1 LEPKFED
8 ENTFWIEL
16 FDSTKKGKPEMNG
29 KVRLR
34 IDMLLKEDADE
45 DPLGKGRTEP
55 NKDPFLPPPEGRI
68 EFSMNPWKML
78 KRLVS
83 PKFLKKMQK
92 CFCCLICLAITI
104 FLLPD
109 LIDNIFGNIISNLF

>member
-34 IDMLLKEDADE
+34 IDMLLKEDYE
-45 DPLGKGRTEP
+45 TCFVRRWPTEQDP
-55 NKDPFLPPPEGRI
+55 
-68 EFSMNPWKML
+68 
-78 KRLVS
+78 
-83 PKFLKKMQK
+83 
-92 CFCCLICLAITI
+92 
-104 FLLPD
+104 PD
-109 LIDNIFGNIISNLF
+109 